1 MEYLI
6 LGWKEVYNLT
16 LQLSERISESGFT
29 PDLIVGIARGG
40 WIPARILSDVLYASA
55 MFNVR
60 IEYYS
65 DVGIRGKEP
74 TVTQPLSIPIEEKKI
89 LLVDEVSDTG
99 DSLKHAVE
107 YLKGLGAKEIK
118 TAVLHL
124 KPSSCVKPDFYM
136 QMVDAW
142 TVYPWELRESII
154 ALVKKFKE
162 EEPESDMKRIRDRLV
177 FEVGFEPTVAD
188 YFIKRL

>member
-40 WIPARILSDVLYASA
+40 WIPARILSDVLYANA

-74 TVTQPLSIPIEEKKI
+74 TVTQPLSIPIDEKKI

-99 DSLKHAVE
+99 ESLQHAVE

-124 KPSSCVKPDFYM
+124 KPNSCVTPDFYM
-136 QMVDAW
+136 QTVDAW

-154 ALVKKFKE
+154 SLVKKFKE
-162 EEPESDMKRIRDRLV
+162 EEPESNMKRIRDKLV
-177 FEVGFEPTVAD
+177 FEVGFEPTVTD

>member
-124 KPSSCVKPDFYM
+124 KPS
-136 QMVDAW
+136 
-142 TVYPWELRESII
+142 
-154 ALVKKFKE
+154 
-162 EEPESDMKRIRDRLV
+162 
-177 FEVGFEPTVAD
+177 
-188 YFIKRL
+188 